1 MGWGGFLNIKEIG
14 RILSLDKPIV
24 WRLSDMWPFTGG
36 CHYSNGC
43 EKYMSKCV
51 RCPQL
56 DYSAKFDL
64 AKSIFKK
71 KLKRFDTKN
80 LTVVAPSK
88 WIAQSAA
95 KSFLFK
101 TARIEIIPTGVDIKI
116 FKPIDKDIARELLN
130 LPKDKTLILSGA
142 IGGFKNKRKG
152 GEFLLDALR
161 IIEKDRKDIDLV
173 HFGSEL
179 VPYQFKK
186 IKTWPQG
193 HVSDDLILA
202 IIYSACDVFVA
213 PSVEENLANTVL
225 ESISCGTP
233 VVCFDIGGMPDAILH
248 LKNGYLAK
256 PFDVK
261 DLSEGIS
268 WIINNDNKN
277 ELKRTARQVAESKF
291 SNEKS
296 TIKYIELYRNLI
308 SKNSS

>member
-1 MGWGGFLNIKEIG
+1 M
-14 RILSLDKPIV
+14 
-24 WRLSDMWPFTGG
+24 
-36 CHYSNGC
+36 
-43 EKYMSKCV
+43 
-51 RCPQL
+51 
-56 DYSAKFDL
+56 
-64 AKSIFKK
+64 
-71 KLKRFDTKN
+71 
-80 LTVVAPSK
+80 
-88 WIAQSAA
+88 
-95 KSFLFK
+95 
-101 TARIEIIPTGVDIKI
+101 
-116 FKPIDKDIARELLN
+116 
-130 LPKDKTLILSGA
+130 
-142 IGGFKNKRKG
+142 
-152 GEFLLDALR
+152 
-161 IIEKDRKDIDLV
+161 
-173 HFGSEL
+173 
-179 VPYQFKK
+179 
-186 IKTWPQG
+186 
-193 HVSDDLILA
+193 SDDLILA